1 MTTKLSLILLFCLG
15 LVLQSKADETDI
27 SSYQN
32 ILYLSHDTVQAGTQ
46 QYNLSLKMRNTEEVS
61 GFQVFIV
68 LPHGMTFSAD
78 EDGTS
83 LAETNDDRLAPG
95 KFSLNT
101 RIIGTDTLGIVLFT
115 ATLNPKTDNL
125 YTISGSDGEVVSV
138 PVDVP
143 ADFKPGDYT
152 IKFYKQE
159 LAGPN
164 AETPGKYAEVLFP
177 ITVTAPENR
186 TVLDETSTAAPVA
199 SAGAVDV
206 RVNRTVNA
214 NEWSTICLPFDMT
227 EAQLKTAFGDDVRL
241 AKFKDWS
248 SEFVNEDDEY
258 ASSITI
264 NFASVTSLS
273 ANTPYI
279 IKTSKDIKTFTV
291 DGVTIA
297 PATVEQTYGSKKRA
311 NYAAFHGTY
320 EANRTLDDGVL
331 FLSGGKFWYSV
342 GKTVTKAFRCYLDLL
357 FTLDYKNSVSS
368 AKVNYRVD
376 NTATNIHGIN
386 IATVNND
393 KVYSLSGR
401 LMGEAGKITSLP
413 KGVYIKNGKKI
424 VVKD

>member
-1 MTTKLSLILLFCLG
+1 MKSRILFILLICLG
-15 LVLQSKADETDI
+15 LSFQSTADTDI
-27 SSYQN
+27 SLYDN
-32 ILYLSHDTVQAGTQ
+32 VLYLTPQTAVAGTQ
-46 QYNLSLKMRNTEEVS
+46 QYVISVKLKNKVGIA
-61 GFQVFIV
+61 GFQFWLHVPEGITYSLDKDKNSLV
-68 LPHGMTFSAD
+68 SISSDRTTTSRVNGLSTGLNS
-78 EDGTS
+78 DGDMGVVCYS
-83 LAETNDDRLAPG
+83 LNKNNETNKLWTFDG
-95 KFSLNT
+95 N
-101 RIIGTDTLGIVLFT
+101 
-115 ATLNPKTDNL
+115 
-125 YTISGSDGEVVSV
+125 DGEVIKIPIDIS
-138 PVDVP
+138 
-143 ADFKPGDYT
+143 ADF
-152 IKFYKQE
+152 
-159 LAGPN
+159 
-164 AETPGKYAEVLFP
+164 TPGIYP
-177 ITVTAPENR
+177 IKILRQRVVDADGKAVGIYDETESTLTVTAPENR
-186 TVLDETSTAAPVA
+186 TVLDENSVTAPVA

-386 IATVNND
+386 IATMNSD

-424 VVKD
+424 VVK